1 MPKPREPRIGGIVL
15 CGGHSR
21 RMGSSKAELPFGP
34 QTMLERMVGILSG
47 AVTPV
52 AIVMAEHQVPP
63 QLPPEVIITNDQHT
77 DVGPL
82 GGLYAGLKA
91 LSPHAELV
99 FATSCDAPFLKPGV
113 ITELARQLDSA
124 DLAIPRDGEYH
135 HPLMAIYRTA
145 LFPTIEKLLSNGVRR
160 PVALLEHVTACE
172 VDVELL
178 RCVDPNLE
186 SFQNLNTPEAYHQ
199 ALLDAGFELP

>member
-1 MPKPREPRIGGIVL
+1 MPNPREPRIGGIVL

-21 RMGSSKAELPFGP
+21 RMGSSKADLPFGN

-47 AVTPV
+47 TVSPV
-52 AIVMAEHQVPP
+52 AIVTAENQVPP
-63 QLPPEVIITNDQHT
+63 QLPAEVIVASDQHT

-82 GGLYAGLKA
+82 GGLHAGIKA
-91 LSPHAELV
+91 LSPHTELV

-113 ITELARQLDSA
+113 ITELARQLKSA

-145 LFPTIEKLLSNGVRR
+145 LVHTIEELLSNGVRR
-160 PVALLEHVTACE
+160 PVELLNHVMVCE

-178 RCVDPNLE
+178 RPVDPNLD
-186 SFQNLNTPEAYHQ
+186 SFRNLNTPEAYHQ